1 MRIGA
6 FKLSDIKISRLKIR
20 NLKSGMNLWAV
31 LSFIFIALVL
41 IPNLNIF
48 INLFNPVNENW
59 THIKKYLLVD
69 YIINSLI
76 LVGFTGI
83 FTILIGTSLAWIMSI
98 YDFPMRN
105 LFKWGLILPLAIPP
119 YIAAYTYNGLLNYTG
134 VIQSFFRNNFEM
146 KVNQRYFD
154 VMNIQ
159 GAIFIFTLFL
169 FPYVYIITKSF
180 LEKQSSA
187 LIENARVL
195 GRRPLDIFF
204 SVVLPISRGAII
216 GGVSLVILEVLN
228 DYGVV
233 KYYGVPA
240 FSTAIFK
247 TWFSMGDIDSAVRLS
262 AILMGFVLMILI
274 LEKLLRGRKKYSFT
288 SSKVRPISRIRLK
301 GLQSFLVFSYCF
313 IILSLSFLIPTIQLL
328 HWSTLTYKKILN
340 IKFLEFMM
348 SSLSVALIASVMVVV
363 MAIIIANYNRINDNL
378 LSKLYSKITV
388 IGYSIPGAVIAIG
401 VIVMFISL
409 DNSLYGVYKLFSPN
423 TGKLVL
429 STSILMLI
437 FAYVIRFL
445 AIGYNAIEVG
455 FEKVGIKFF
464 EASRM
469 LGNGI
474 TKTFFKVDFKMIKP
488 AIFSGLILVFVD
500 ILKEL
505 PLTLILRPF
514 NFNTLATKSFE
525 YANDEMIHE
534 AAISSVIIIL
544 ISAVSIYLFYRIGDK
559 EEV

>member
-1 MRIGA
+1 MGMNR
-6 FKLSDIKISRLKIR
+6 R
-20 NLKSGMNLWAV
+20 NLRKNLNMWAI
-31 LSFIFIALVL
+31 LSFVFITLVL
-41 IPNLNIF
+41 IPNINIF
-48 INLFNPVNENW
+48 INLFNPANENW
-59 THIKKYLLVD
+59 THIKEYLLKD

-76 LVGFTGI
+76 LVSITGF
-83 FTILIGTSLAWIMSI
+83 FTVIIGTSLSWIISL
-98 YDFPMRN
+98 YDFPLRRF
-105 LFKWGLILPLAIPP
+105 FKWGLILPLAIPP

-134 VIQSFFRNNFEM
+134 VIQSFLRNNFHI
-146 KVNQRYFD
+146 KVNQKYFD
-154 VMNIQ
+154 LMNIQ

-195 GRRPLDIFF
+195 GRKPLDIFF

-233 KYYGVPA
+233 SYYGVPA

-262 AILMGFVLMILI
+262 AILMAFVFIILV

-288 SSKVRPISRIRLK
+288 TSKVRPISRIRLEGIK
-301 GLQSFLVFSYCF
+301 AFLAFSYIF
-313 IILSLSFLIPTIQLL
+313 IVFLLSFLIPALQLV
-328 HWSTLTYKKILN
+328 HWTTLTYKKILN
-340 IKFLEFMM
+340 IKFFEFMI
-348 SSLSVALIASVMVVV
+348 SSLSVALIASLIIVVI
-363 MAIIIANYNRINDNL
+363 AIIIANYNRINDNV
-378 LSKLYSKITV
+378 LSKIYSKITV

-401 VIVMFISL
+401 VIVMFIGL
-409 DNSLYGVYKLFSPN
+409 DKSLYGIYKLFNPD

-429 STSILMLI
+429 STSIVMLI
-437 FAYVIRFL
+437 FAYIIRFL
-445 AIGYNAIEVG
+445 AIGYNSIESG
-455 FEKVGIKFF
+455 FDKVGIKFY

-474 TKTFFKVDFKMIKP
+474 TKTFLKVDFPMIKP
-488 AIFSGLILVFVD
+488 AIVSGLLLVFVD

-514 NFNTLATKSFE
+514 NFNTLATKSYE

-544 ISAVSIYLFYRIGDK
+544 ISAISIYLFYKIGDK
-559 EEV
+559 EDV